1 MEDLH
6 RTHKEVEFG
15 WLAALRGGLN
25 ARAQARTRRR
35 VRPSPPLGGAATLA
49 R

>member
-15 WLAALRGGLN
+15 WLAALRDGLN
-25 ARAQARTRRR
+25 ARAQVRTRRR
-35 VRPSPPLGGAATLA
+35 AASASPQGRASVAVR
-49 R
+49 